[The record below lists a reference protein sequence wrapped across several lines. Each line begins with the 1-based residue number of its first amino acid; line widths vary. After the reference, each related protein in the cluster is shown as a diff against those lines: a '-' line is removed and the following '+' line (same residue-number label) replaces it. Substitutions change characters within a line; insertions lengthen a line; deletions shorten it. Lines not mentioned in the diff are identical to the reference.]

1 MEAAKKV
8 AIDVLQFI
16 SIQVKMLQMGQSI
29 KGILLDL
36 TDLVALQ
43 VKCLQ
48 LGIQLK
54 TLGPQLPESI
64 VLKSRLVSAPKGSL
78 DQDRRVLRLLWQ
90 RERDCSLLRPLSEK
104 SSKSLNP
111 LYCSSR

>member
-1 MEAAKKV
+1 VGIAFEGFHLDAPNKIMMKCQTGETMEAAKKV

-29 KGILLDL
+29 KRILLDL

-48 LGIQLK
+48 LGI
-54 TLGPQLPESI
+54 
-64 VLKSRLVSAPKGSL
+64 
-78 DQDRRVLRLLWQ
+78 
-90 RERDCSLLRPLSEK
+90 
-104 SSKSLNP
+104 
-111 LYCSSR
+111 